1 MKQNLNPFICLFID
15 LDWCPPS
22 QDIFVGLLSWKG
34 GTFHLLPTMEWF
46 LILFPIFIGSPCLGE
61 LHNLALQLDEE
72 ISSTVED
79 IFRFWEVPEFPR
91 QPPPKEWVPKNPE
104 VILPV
109 DEETDLYDS

>member
-1 MKQNLNPFICLFID
+1 MSTFTGYLCWPVILEKRHFPFIAYYGVV
-15 LDWCPPS
+15 PYS
-22 QDIFVGLLSWKG
+22 LSY
-34 GTFHLLPTMEWF
+34 LCRLA
-46 LILFPIFIGSPCLGE
+46 LSGE

-109 DEETDLYDS
+109 DRD